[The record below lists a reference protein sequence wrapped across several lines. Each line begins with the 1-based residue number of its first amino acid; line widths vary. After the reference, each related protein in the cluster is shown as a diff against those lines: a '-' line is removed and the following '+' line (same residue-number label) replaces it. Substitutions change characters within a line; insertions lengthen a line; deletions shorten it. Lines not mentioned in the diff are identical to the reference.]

1 MAIVIAMS
9 RDAPTA
15 TSPKARVPV
24 TSTIRVGVID
34 AGGVGEVRWMLDGGN
49 TIVQGD
55 LDGNGT
61 VDFEIQIAG
70 VQTLNNLDFLL

>member
-1 MAIVIAMS
+1 M
-9 RDAPTA
+9 
-15 TSPKARVPV
+15 PKIMIEVSNTPH
-24 TSTIRVGVID
+24 GVKVD
-34 AGGVGEVRWMLDGGN
+34 
-49 TIVQGD
+49 VQGD